1 MIILKLI
8 ELDIKVQ
15 VLYGGL
21 KQIGLD
27 LNLTVETGSH
37 TSYVS
42 IMYLLASSMII
53 IYYSCNSITQ
63 IFMNVVFVLIAN
75 LNQNVLLIRLT
86 KVWCSDLISLWYSSL
101 NNPNLALSFEPV
113 LLIIRVDNVIISTG

>member
-1 MIILKLI
+1 MITLKVT
-8 ELDIKVQ
+8 ELDIKLQ

-27 LNLTVETGSH
+27 DLTVETGSH
-37 TSYVS
+37 TSYFS
-42 IMYLLASSMII
+42 IMYLLTSSMII
-53 IYYSCNSITQ
+53 IYFSCNSITQ
-63 IFMNVVFVLIAN
+63 IFMNVVFVLIVN

-101 NNPNLALSFEPV
+101 NNHNLALSFEPV
-113 LLIIRVDNVIISTG
+113 LLVIRVDNVIISTG

>member
-1 MIILKLI
+1 MITLKFI
-8 ELDIKVQ
+8 ELDIRLQ

-27 LNLTVETGSH
+27 LNLTVEIVLILH
-37 TSYVS
+37 IFLLCTS
-42 IMYLLASSMII
+42 SSMII

-63 IFMNVVFVLIAN
+63 IVMNVVFVLIAN
-75 LNQNVLLIRLT
+75 LNQNKLLIRLT
-86 KVWCSDLISLWYSSL
+86 KVWFSDLISLWYSSQ

>member
-1 MIILKLI
+1 MVLI
-8 ELDIKVQ
+8 QQYRDLNLDSDDNPKTYRVR
-15 VLYGGL
+15 Y

-86 KVWCSDLISLWYSSL
+86 KV
-101 NNPNLALSFEPV
+101 
-113 LLIIRVDNVIISTG
+113 

>member
-86 KVWCSDLISLWYSSL
+86 KV
-101 NNPNLALSFEPV
+101 
-113 LLIIRVDNVIISTG
+113 